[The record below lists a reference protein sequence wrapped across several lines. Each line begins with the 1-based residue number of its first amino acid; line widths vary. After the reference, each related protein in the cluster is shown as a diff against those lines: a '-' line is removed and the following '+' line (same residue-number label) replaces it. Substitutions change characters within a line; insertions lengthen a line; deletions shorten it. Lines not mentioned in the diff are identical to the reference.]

1 MHCCLS
7 VSLLALSFHLSI
19 LLSSVCLCLRNC
31 LSSLSKCVTKS
42 TSLRFVL
49 CVVCDAACGYV
60 PVLDTSGVFSV
71 RGTAVRPKCS
81 PLPLACLPP
90 THTRPPHNWQKG
102 HFREPVSYVC
112 VSCLHTPHAM
122 PTFAHP
128 SCRALLHVR
137 APKCV
142 VRRALVL
149 VPQTCSTPF
158 GIRILE
164 GSRARS
170 RKRSKRKNQTVDGFS
185 ADMRRVPRT
194 RMHRH
199 AGTLWYTPRPSP
211 QRFIYFAIDGK

>member
-102 HFREPVSYVC
+102 HFREPVSCVC
-112 VSCLHTPHAM
+112 FMSAHTPRYAHLCSSILPRAAPCARTQM
-122 PTFAHP
+122 CCAQGIGVGAPDMFDSFRNSNSRRQQSAFAKKIEAKK
-128 SCRALLHVR
+128 SNR
-137 APKCV
+137 
-142 VRRALVL
+142 
-149 VPQTCSTPF
+149 
-158 GIRILE
+158 
-164 GSRARS
+164 
-170 RKRSKRKNQTVDGFS
+170 
-185 ADMRRVPRT
+185 
-194 RMHRH
+194 
-199 AGTLWYTPRPSP
+199 
-211 QRFIYFAIDGK
+211 